1 MNGQNYFNMNP
12 ANQVNV
18 IEDFD
23 DDYDDLEYV
32 DEIYEEDQQHA
43 DSEKEN
49 GRRYIGVYKYFPKP
63 KIALMAN
70 SVSAQTFFRH
80 SIRDVYNYLIY
91 YSPIMLF
98 NCSMTAKIEIMQL
111 AILPDE
117 TYSVVLKTHWLRIIQ
132 RRWKKVYREKMAT
145 IRGRAAVSSRQYFEI
160 HGRYPYGLNR
170 MPGLGGMLSNLL
182 IERHQV

>member
-18 IEDFD
+18 IEEFD
-23 DDYDDLEYV
+23 DEEDDDLEVV
-32 DEIYEEDQQHA
+32 DEIYEEDQEHA

-49 GRRYIGVYKYFPKP
+49 GMRYIGVYKYFPKP
-63 KIALMAN
+63 QIALMAN
-70 SVSAQTFFRH
+70 SISAQTFFRH

-111 AILPDE
+111 AILPDQ
-117 TYSVVLKTHWLRIIQ
+117 TYAVVLKTHWLRLVQ

-145 IRGRAAVSSRQYFEI
+145 IRARAALASRRHLEMN
-160 HGRYPYGLNR
+160 GRYPYGLNR
-170 MPGLGGMLSNLL
+170 MPGLGGMLSDLL
-182 IERHQV
+182 IE